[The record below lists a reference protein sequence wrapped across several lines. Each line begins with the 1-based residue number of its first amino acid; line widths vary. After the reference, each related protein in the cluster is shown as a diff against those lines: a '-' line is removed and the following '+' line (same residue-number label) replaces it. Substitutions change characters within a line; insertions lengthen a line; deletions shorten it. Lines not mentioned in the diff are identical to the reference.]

1 MFLCIPLYSID
12 YSLSTMYNDDILDCM
27 KKVTEVSDTYYKP
40 DEVATLLKVTK
51 QAVYNWINEGRLKAV
66 KAGRATRVSREA
78 LAEFLEPAEPGHVES
93 AGDARGD

>member
-1 MFLCIPLYSID
+1 MLLYTPLYMVEYI
-12 YSLSTMYNDDILDCM
+12 LSTAYNDVILDNM

-40 DEVATLLKVTK
+40 DEVAALLKVTK

-78 LAEFLEPAEPGHVES
+78 LAEFLEPVEPGGIS
-93 AGDARGD
+93 NIGDE